1 MTVRGCRPLWAG
13 GARWQRLV
21 PRAVGGE
28 RLCRR
33 SSFLR
38 KQPVTLQAP
47 RAVMRSVSPLWPL
60 DILVCTEEA
69 AGVSMQ
75 RNTRSA
81 EEAEIGNKD
90 KGITTEAATLTAA
103 PRRAKLQTRSLAGGR
118 VRGSVS
124 RRQTC
129 CSGLW

>member
-1 MTVRGCRPLWAG
+1 M
-13 GARWQRLV
+13 
-21 PRAVGGE
+21 
-28 RLCRR
+28 
-33 SSFLR
+33 
-38 KQPVTLQAP
+38 
-47 RAVMRSVSPLWPL
+47 
-60 DILVCTEEA
+60 CTEEA

-118 VRGSVS
+118 VKGECLPETDVLFWPLVS
-124 RRQTC
+124 PVKPLTEFTDYPER
-129 CSGLW
+129 S